1 MLGEFQLRTLRTAEE
16 APKYQY
22 YGHADL
28 ERLNAVA
35 LVVQNYYRI
44 VAQECADVLSF
55 NYQRVQQ
62 SQANTARV
70 SAVKNSKAKVVNT
83 LGWAGAGYAPQDT
96 YYYRA
101 QERMR
106 YFLMAGSAAY
116 VCLGGRTQFLGR
128 VHKANASNNQ
138 QQRNAATLGAD
149 PRGQL
154 PAAVTKLALVVD
166 ACARLPARFG
176 TREDIC
182 ELCAASAFI
191 DTVDPKFVGKITCAL
206 DRMRLVGVDSA
217 KTAKLA
223 TFSAGDKLWTAC
235 APRLKWYHE
244 VHPMPDGKPAEPEP
258 FPRDLDDYYARPRPL
273 GRTTVTASYVPQM
286 TTMGRRPSGRPL
298 A

>member
-1 MLGEFQLRTLRTAEE
+1 
-16 APKYQY
+16 
-22 YGHADL
+22 
-28 ERLNAVA
+28 
-35 LVVQNYYRI
+35 
-44 VAQECADVLSF
+44 
-55 NYQRVQQ
+55 
-62 SQANTARV
+62 
-70 SAVKNSKAKVVNT
+70 
-83 LGWAGAGYAPQDT
+83 
-96 YYYRA
+96 
-101 QERMR
+101 MR

-138 QQRNAATLGAD
+138 QQLNAATLGSD

-182 ELCAASAFI
+182 ELCAASAFL
-191 DTVDPKFVGKITCAL
+191 DTQDPKFVGKITCAL
-206 DRMRLVGVDSA
+206 DRMRLVSVDAA
-217 KTAKLA
+217 KAAKLA

-235 APRLKWYHE
+235 AARLKWYHE
-244 VHPMPDGKPAEPEP
+244 VHPMQDGKQADPEP

-286 TTMGRRPSGRPL
+286 TNMGRRPAGRPL
-298 A
+298 AQTGQLTPAQLEQLQRAQKAQQVEIQRMLARLKAGRAGVGPGQGRQ